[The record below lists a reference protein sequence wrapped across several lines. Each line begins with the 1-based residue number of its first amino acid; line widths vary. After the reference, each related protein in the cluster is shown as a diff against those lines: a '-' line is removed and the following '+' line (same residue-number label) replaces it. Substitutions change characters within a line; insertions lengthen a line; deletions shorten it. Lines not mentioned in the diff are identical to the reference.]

1 MRWPGRQGERDNRK
15 GEGGSSIVRRNA
27 EGRAAR
33 AQSLNK
39 SDPSVEAAA
48 LGEPRQSAA
57 DVRAMGSSPPLLPSS
72 SMFHLCYFGA
82 RRGGLRTAASLD
94 FPLYRPPALS
104 SPLPPICR
112 DRKGSVR
119 PMGRGGRRRKRFH
132 HLRRKGSPPQLTNE
146 RSRLFRGLPDFPS

>member
-15 GEGGSSIVRRNA
+15 DGGGSSSIVRRNA

-82 RRGGLRTAASLD
+82 RWRPAAASLD

-112 DRKGSVR
+112 DRKGSV
-119 PMGRGGRRRKRFH
+119 PWDGAAAEAVSPFET
-132 HLRRKGSPPQLTNE
+132 KGLSAAAHE
-146 RSRLFRGLPDFPS
+146 

>member
-112 DRKGSVR
+112 DRKGSV
-119 PMGRGGRRRKRFH
+119 PWEGAAAEAVSPFET
-132 HLRRKGSPPQLTNE
+132 KGLSAAAHE
-146 RSRLFRGLPDFPS
+146 

>member
-1 MRWPGRQGERDNRK
+1 M
-15 GEGGSSIVRRNA
+15 RRNA

-104 SPLPPICR
+104 SPLLFLQFVEIGKVPSASVPWEGGGGG
-112 DRKGSVR
+112 GS
-119 PMGRGGRRRKRFH
+119 GF
-132 HLRRKGSPPQLTNE
+132 TI
-146 RSRLFRGLPDFPS
+146 